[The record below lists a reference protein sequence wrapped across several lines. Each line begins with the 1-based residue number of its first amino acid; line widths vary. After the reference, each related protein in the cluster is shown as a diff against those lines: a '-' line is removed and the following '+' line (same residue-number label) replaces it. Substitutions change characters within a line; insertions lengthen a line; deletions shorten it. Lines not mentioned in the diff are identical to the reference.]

1 MMWQSIKLAIQSIFS
16 NRLRS
21 MLTMLGM
28 IIGVTSLVVLVSIVN
43 GATDSV
49 TSAISDMGNNLLTIR
64 ISDDKNQPYSIE
76 EILDFSKEEIVGYVA
91 PYTQSSYTVKKGRT
105 SSSITVY
112 GTSADYDDIQKLT
125 LSGGRFL
132 NGADLDNHTYVAVIN
147 KVTAQTLFNSTNV
160 VGEEISLN
168 GYPFTVI
175 GVTEEKENAVGNTT
189 ERLEAYIPYTA
200 LTRTANMVRSISDFY
215 ITAGTEDQIDR
226 LEQVMTKAL
235 YTRFKSDSDAFTITS
250 NSTLLETMSS
260 VNDTMKWMLG
270 GIAAISLIV
279 GGIGIMNIMLVSV
292 TERTREIGVRKAI
305 GANRKHI
312 MMQFMTEALLVSLI
326 GCVIGI
332 VLSLLIVIGINYF
345 CTDLSASI
353 SFDVVAIAVG
363 FSLGIGVVFGSYP
376 AYKAAAMSPIEALR
390 YT

>member
-1 MMWQSIKLAIQSIFS
+1 MIFQSIKLAIQSIFS

-21 MLTMLGM
+21 ILTMLGM

-43 GATDSV
+43 GATKSV
-49 TSAISDMGNNLLTIR
+49 AGAISDMGNNLLTIR
-64 ISDDKNQPYSIE
+64 ISDDKSRPYSIE

-91 PYTQSSYTVKKGRT
+91 PYIQSTYTVKKERT
-105 SSSITVY
+105 NSSITVY

-147 KVTAQTLFNSTNV
+147 EVAAQTLFNNTNV

-175 GVTEEKENAVGNTT
+175 GVIKEKENAIGNTT

-215 ITAGTEDQIDR
+215 ITAGAEEQIDM
-226 LEQVMTKAL
+226 LEQVMTKEL
-235 YTRFKSDSDAFTITS
+235 YIRFKSDSDAFTITS

-260 VNDTMKWMLG
+260 VNETMKWMLG

-326 GCVIGI
+326 GCLIGI
-332 VLSLLIVIGINYF
+332 VLSLLIVIGINHF
-345 CTDLSASI
+345 STDLSASI
-353 SFDVVAIAVG
+353 SLDVVSVAVG

-390 YT
+390 HT

>member
-64 ISDDKNQPYSIE
+64 ISDDKNQPYSID
-76 EILDFSKEEIVGYVA
+76 EILDFSNEEIVGYVA
-91 PYTQSSYTVKKGRT
+91 PYTQSSYTVKKGRI

-147 KVTAQTLFNSTNV
+147 EVTAQTLFNSTNV

-215 ITAGTEDQIDR
+215 ITAGTEEQIDR
-226 LEQVMTKAL
+226 LEQSMTKAL

-326 GCVIGI
+326 GCLIGI